1 MTAFSIAQGVAKA
14 VGRGLTAP
22 GSGGGGPLPIPAG
35 FDWTPPVSVFR
46 SSDGV
51 YSTDY
56 DPTPFLVEG
65 DPGVTTFYVDG
76 DTGSDANPGTAVSP
90 KKSLVPI
97 SGGRVNK
104 LLIKA
109 RGTFYGGYTSP
120 VQVGHDELCVEAWDG
135 AYCAITTLPSPTAP
149 FVWTDEGGGVWSAPP
164 MFSGFNGINPYAGT
178 DIETLQKYPLAASLA
193 ACQATPGTHF
203 RETVPSIKHYVH
215 TLDGTS
221 PATGHTI
228 FGNVIAAQ
236 SFSTAAF
243 AFNQRLAFHGITF
256 MGGPTAFNVLGT
268 TALQK
273 RVDFVNCA
281 FKHAGSFGAL
291 QATGNALVI
300 SYESSAGPSVFDG
313 FSYTTASGAA
323 GTEVPSAV
331 EINCTGYNNGFVNTG
346 ANQGS
351 TTHFGG
357 KLLRVNGTYQG
368 NGDDQIADVGT
379 DTHSWNL
386 GCTFGPRG
394 EPSGDAGARAG
405 NGVGNT
411 TLWLDGCTFDTVS
424 FDVAA
429 DPAGSTVYY
438 KNMAAPGLKTGSTGT
453 VTTY

>member
-215 TLDGTS
+215 TLDGTR
-221 PATGHTI
+221 PGDRYTR
-228 FGNVIAAQ
+228 FLGNVIAAQ

-273 RVDFVNCA
+273 RVDFRE
-281 FKHAGSFGAL
+281 L
-291 QATGNALVI
+291 RIQATPEVSALCKPP
-300 SYESSAGPSVFDG
+300 A
-313 FSYTTASGAA
+313 
-323 GTEVPSAV
+323 
-331 EINCTGYNNGFVNTG
+331 
-346 ANQGS
+346 
-351 TTHFGG
+351 
-357 KLLRVNGTYQG
+357 
-368 NGDDQIADVGT
+368 
-379 DTHSWNL
+379 
-386 GCTFGPRG
+386 
-394 EPSGDAGARAG
+394 
-405 NGVGNT
+405 
-411 TLWLDGCTFDTVS
+411 TLWSSPTSPAPGRLCLTALATRPHLVRQEPKSPAPSKSTAPATTTVS
-424 FDVAA
+424 SI
-429 DPAGSTVYY
+429 PAQT
-438 KNMAAPGLKTGSTGT
+438 KAAPRTSAASCCA
-453 VTTY
+453 

>member
-1 MTAFSIAQGVAKA
+1 MITQPICRPIATPLSRSITAAGV
-14 VGRGLTAP
+14 
-22 GSGGGGPLPIPAG
+22 GGNTPLPIPTG

-46 SSDGV
+46 SPDGV

-56 DPTPFLVEG
+56 DPAPFLVEG
-65 DPGVTTFYVDG
+65 EPDVTTFYVDG
-76 DTGSDANPGTAVSP
+76 DTGSDANPGTAALP
-90 KKSLVPI
+90 KKSLSAV
-97 SGGRVNK
+97 SGGRRAK

-109 RGTFYGGYTSP
+109 RGTFYNGYTSP
-120 VQVGHDELCVEAWDG
+120 IQVGHDNLCVEAWDG

-149 FVWTDEGGGVWSAPP
+149 FVWTDEGSGVWSAPP

-178 DIETLQKYPLAASLA
+178 DIETLQKYPLADSLA

-203 RETVPSIKHYVH
+203 RKTSPSIKHYIH

-228 FGNVIAAQ
+228 FGNVNAAQ
-236 SFSTAAF
+236 SFSTASF
-243 AFNQRLAFHGITF
+243 AFNQRIAFHGITF
-256 MGGPTAFNVLGT
+256 IGGPSAFNVLGT
-268 TALQK
+268 SAFQK
-273 RVDFVNCA
+273 RVDLVNCA

-291 QATGNALVI
+291 HATGNALVI
-300 SYESSAGPSVFDG
+300 SYGSSAGPSVFDG
-313 FSYTTASGAA
+313 FSYTTASGSA

-411 TLWLDGCTFDTVS
+411 SIWLDGCTFDSVTHE
-424 FDVAA
+424 VAA
-429 DPAGSTVYY
+429 DPAGSRVYY
-438 KNMAAPGLKTGSTGT
+438 KNMAEPVINPASTGA
-453 VTTY
+453 VEAY